1 MKALKN
7 MLWMLAGFLFMTFMI
22 AATYVTVGFWV
33 RLLRAL
39 WVY

>member
-1 MKALKN
+1 MRTLKN
-7 MLWMLAGFLFMTFMI
+7 MMLMLFGFMFMTFLI

-33 RLLRAL
+33 RLLKAL

>member
-1 MKALKN
+1 MRTLKS
-7 MLWMLAGFLFMTFMI
+7 MLYMLAGFLFTTFMI
-22 AATYVTVGFWV
+22 AVTYVTIGFWV